1 MPAGL
6 NSLFSRF
13 RLDGEMMSGTLWMML
28 SYGVKLGLQ
37 LVSFVLLARELGAES
52 FGVYMALLSFVILLE
67 PFFDLGAYHL
77 VVDDITGKVPTGA
90 AIGNSIALSLM
101 VFPIGMLAMYLG
113 YLLIFDQVTYLMLFE
128 VGLSQFIGGRTISL
142 TLGVNIAHG
151 KMRRNAVLEMIN
163 GLIRLIVVSFLFLT
177 GGGLEEWI
185 HIQLAGNAVFA
196 LLVFFWWRRHWKLT
210 VTGLTDIRR
219 RLLAGMHFAIGNT
232 ARNANT
238 EIDKIMI
245 YRFASVEGTGI
256 YAAATRFAVMSIVPV
271 NALLSTV
278 HRYFF
283 IEGKKGYSESRR
295 YAKRMLPITAAYGV
309 FAAIVLYFFA
319 DLLIGL
325 LGEDFREAVD
335 ALHYLAVYPLI
346 LSIMLPYGDALTGS
360 SLQHV
365 RARGTIY
372 SMITNICLNLVLIP
386 FFGWKGAIVATLISQ
401 TLLMLFVTVYAS
413 RYKGFIPE
421 PRQQAESQA

>member
-6 NSLFSRF
+6 SSLLRRF
-13 RLDGEMMSGTLWMML
+13 RLDGEMMSGTLWMMF

-90 AIGNSIALSLM
+90 AIGNSIALSLLI
-101 VFPIGMLAMYLG
+101 FPLGALAMYIG
-113 YLLIFDQVTYLMLFE
+113 HLLIFDHVTYLMLFE
-128 VGLSQFIGGRTISL
+128 VGLSQFIGGRAVSL

-151 KMRRNAVLEMIN
+151 EMRRNAVLEILN
-163 GLIRLIVVSFLFLT
+163 GSIRLVVVTFLFVT

-185 HIQLAGNAVFA
+185 HIQLAGNVVFA
-196 LLVFFWWRRHWKLT
+196 LLVFLWWRRHWQLK
-210 VTGLTDIRR
+210 VTGLGDIRR
-219 RLLAGMHFAIGNT
+219 RLLAGVHFAIGNS

-238 EIDKIMI
+238 EVDKIMI
-245 YRFASVEGTGI
+245 YRFSSVEGTGI

-283 IEGKKGYSESRR
+283 IEGKKGYSQSRR
-295 YAKRMLPITAAYGV
+295 YAKKMLPVTAAYGA
-309 FAAIVLYFFA
+309 FAAVVLYVFA
-319 DLLIGL
+319 DLLIAL
-325 LGEDFREAVD
+325 LGEDFAEAVD

-360 SLQHV
+360 NLQHV

-372 SMITNICLNLVLIP
+372 SMVANICLNLALIP

-401 TLLMLFVTVYAS
+401 TMLMLFVTVYAR
-413 RYKGFIPE
+413 RYKGYVPE
-421 PRQQAESQA
+421 PRAEGEH